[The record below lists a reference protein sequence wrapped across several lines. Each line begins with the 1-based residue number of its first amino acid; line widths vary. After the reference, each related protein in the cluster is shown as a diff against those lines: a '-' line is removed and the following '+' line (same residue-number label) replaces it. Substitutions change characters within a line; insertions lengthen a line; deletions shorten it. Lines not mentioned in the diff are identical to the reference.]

1 MADRTGS
8 ENGTDELSSTLSEAG
23 DLVQPLE
30 EDGDDDGGID
40 LGQLIRRASGHVR
53 RAITGLRP
61 EDLDDLEPVAE
72 FNLQTASF
80 SRQTTAALKEFTD
93 SLKKCGRDRG
103 TVLIVGQEG
112 SGKSSLVNELV
123 GEHAVADKPGGSA
136 PLPRWRMTL
145 IMFSPVLE
153 PLFRTFRNF
162 PLPRLRLPWVRGK
175 RSRERINVVARRFN
189 GVLLEF
195 IDTPGLPKD
204 ATDGL
209 LPTVYE
215 LVENRGGVV
224 NIMLYVTRL
233 DDTRCDRSDE
243 MHIRAITTYFGHA
256 VWRQAVV
263 VFTHACALPPDNL
276 DYQSFVR
283 GRRDFIWQSIADAV
297 PHGET
302 IHNRRR
308 GEGPNDLSYTLMNAP
323 EIALAESSPL
333 CRQDGRGQKL
343 LPDGQPWL
351 PELYRVCKTVVD
363 DSAWDAVEG
372 ENNLIEAV
380 DPKLKEWR
388 EQEEILF
395 LEMDTWFMEE
405 GIQTGEYPKQFVKG
419 GIKLPPQAER
429 KGSGAVPIGA
439 IIAGYLLL
447 YFFFDLRD
455 TRRRARR
462 SEIHVGDEETESESF
477 ILSAEG
483 PRTEKRPARWGAEI
497 AAGRTEAPVEETP
510 AESNSDES
518 SEMGEPTDQS
528 DLDSSVTIDPG

>member
-1 MADRTGS
+1 MADQSGS
-8 ENGTDELSSTLSEAG
+8 EDGTEELASTLAEPGG
-23 DLVQPLE
+23 DLVQPVE
-30 EDGDDDGGID
+30 VVGDDEGGID
-40 LGQLIRRASGHVR
+40 FGRLIKRASGRVR
-53 RAITGLRP
+53 RAISGFQG
-61 EDLDDLEPVAE
+61 EDLDDLQPVAE

-93 SLKKCGRDRG
+93 RLKKCGRDRG
-103 TVLIVGQEG
+103 TVLILGQEG

-145 IMFSPVLE
+145 MMFSPVLE
-153 PLFRTFRNF
+153 PVFRTFRNF
-162 PLPRLRLPWVRGK
+162 PFPKLRFPWWRGK
-175 RSRERINVVARRFN
+175 MRRERVSVVARRFN

-204 ATDGL
+204 ATDGI
-209 LPTVYE
+209 LPSVYE
-215 LVENRGGVV
+215 LVESRGGIV

-233 DDTRCDRSDE
+233 DDSRCDRSDE

-283 GRRDFIWQSIADAV
+283 GRRDFMWQCIADAV

-308 GEGPNDLSYTLMNAP
+308 GEGPNDLSYTIMNSP

-333 CRQDGRGQKL
+333 CRTDGSGQKL

-351 PELYRVCKTVVD
+351 PELYQVCKTVVE
-363 DSAWDAVEG
+363 DSSWDVVQG
-372 ENNLIEAV
+372 ENNLIEVV

-395 LEMDTWFMEE
+395 LEMDTWYMEE
-405 GIQTGEYPKQFVKG
+405 GIQSGEYPKQFVKG

-429 KGSGAVPIGA
+429 KGSGGVPIGV
-439 IIAGYLLL
+439 IIAGYLLV

-455 TRRRARR
+455 TRRRA
-462 SEIHVGDEETESESF
+462 
-477 ILSAEG
+477 
-483 PRTEKRPARWGAEI
+483 
-497 AAGRTEAPVEETP
+497 
-510 AESNSDES
+510 
-518 SEMGEPTDQS
+518 
-528 DLDSSVTIDPG
+528 